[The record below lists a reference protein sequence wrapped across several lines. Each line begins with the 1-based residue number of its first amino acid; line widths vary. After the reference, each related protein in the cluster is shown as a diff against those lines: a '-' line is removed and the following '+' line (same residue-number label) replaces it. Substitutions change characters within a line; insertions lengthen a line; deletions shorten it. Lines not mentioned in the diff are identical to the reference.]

1 MGTEGQ
7 RSDEGP
13 PPRGQGEQAQISLI
27 HEEERLPMTLEFSR
41 EEFDYYAV
49 TVQLKDEWYSYYFE
63 LCQDG
68 KIYFY
73 DRVGMTTQMRQ
84 EYAFLW
90 YRDFPRPTGQRERS
104 CTRFWWTGSAMA
116 TARTTWKIGNTA
128 IFKP

>member
-1 MGTEGQ
+1 MKEEAVFSDGTREYRIPWEPKVNDQ
-7 RSDEGP
+7 MKVRL
-13 PPRGQGEQAQISLI
+13 RVARGEQAQISLI

-84 EYAFLW
+84 E
-90 YRDFPRPTGQRERS
+90 S